1 MLSSL
6 KEVSMGHYG
15 YMEKKS
21 PTQSG
26 VEQDEENLLKEMFL
40 MSQKMVKR
48 R

>member
-15 YMEKKS
+15 YMGKES
-21 PTQSG
+21 LTQPG

-40 MSQKMVKR
+40 MSQKMVKMR
-48 R
+48 